1 VHHPSLPLLL
11 AAALIACACAPV
23 QDSPPAPLAV
33 VWIPHPAAAAPSA
46 SAYESEPSPRRRAL
60 AERHG
65 RQPNHFWFVF
75 LDDNAERRDWL
86 RVSPEIWE
94 ERYPNGAVTRYLVTG
109 RINDG
114 GRAGIIVRR
123 MPDEA
128 MEVFIP
134 DLGTGSSAE
143 FRVAPGGDWHALG
156 QIHLIE

>member
-1 VHHPSLPLLL
+1 MHHPWFPLRL
-11 AAALIACACAPV
+11 AAALIACGCAPV
-23 QDSPPAPLAV
+23 QDPPPAPLAV
-33 VWIPHPAAAAPSA
+33 VWIPHPAPAAHSA
-46 SAYESEPSPRRRAL
+46 GAHEAEPSPRRSARL
-60 AERHG
+60 ERPG

-86 RVSPEIWE
+86 RLSPETWE
-94 ERYPNGAVTRYLVTG
+94 ERYPNGAVTRYRVIG

-114 GRAGIIVRR
+114 GRAGVIVRR
-123 MPDEA
+123 MPDET